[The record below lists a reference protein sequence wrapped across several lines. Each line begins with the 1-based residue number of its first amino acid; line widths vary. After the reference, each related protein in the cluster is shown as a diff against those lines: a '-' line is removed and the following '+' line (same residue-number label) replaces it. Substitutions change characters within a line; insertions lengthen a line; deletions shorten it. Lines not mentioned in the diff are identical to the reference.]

1 MSVSAVSSAGYSGAV
16 LADAADILPE
26 LNGADLAMSLSP
38 KPLQHTHAH
47 TTPFSVTDILSPI
60 EESYR
65 KLELCAPS
73 SPYRSSGGS
82 SGSGGS
88 TGPAA
93 SSPTMSGYMH
103 VHQFPSQYCNGS
115 DPLAY
120 NGSTT
125 AGWYGAS
132 ANDPRFASECNTV
145 RDNMSVSITCFK
157 VMFASEA
164 FQSDVT
170 RGGGVER
177 GTPPSLL
184 LTTPKIH

>member
-1 MSVSAVSSAGYSGAV
+1 MRCDGGSDGGDDRMSVSAASSAGFSGAV

-38 KPLQHTHAH
+38 KPLQHAHTHTHAHAH

-120 NGSTT
+120 NSPAA

-132 ANDPRFASECNTV
+132 ANDPRFASECSCWLLVCKV
-145 RDNMSVSITCFK
+145 RDS
-157 VMFASEA
+157 
-164 FQSDVT
+164 
-170 RGGGVER
+170 R
-177 GTPPSLL
+177 
-184 LTTPKIH
+184 